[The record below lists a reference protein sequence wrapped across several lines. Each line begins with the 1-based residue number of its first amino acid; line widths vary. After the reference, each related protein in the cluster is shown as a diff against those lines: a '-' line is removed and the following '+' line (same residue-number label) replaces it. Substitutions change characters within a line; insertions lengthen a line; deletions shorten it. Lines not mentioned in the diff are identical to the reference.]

1 MKKIGLLLMAVV
13 LVLGVM
19 GVGYA
24 LWYKVLYINGTVNT
38 DNVDAEWTDISNPDN
53 EALGL
58 PPDGHPD
65 QKYDPDHPSVPGYQ
79 PGNKDVGW
87 TEAWI
92 DDLDPQI
99 LHVELHNVYPCYYN
113 DLQLHYMN
121 TGSVPVK
128 VNEVRVI
135 PHNFTLSENFGDDDG
150 EIWID
155 TVTNVGD
162 QLDPG
167 EDTSFSFQIHVE
179 QPALENAGRG
189 EIGDPPAYTFD
200 VQIFLVQWNEYPFD
214 NDEDDENTIVYP

>member
-38 DNVDAEWTDISNPDN
+38 DNVDAEWIVPVTNLDPAGPHSDR
-53 EALGL
+53 AY
-58 PPDGHPD
+58 PDGF
-65 QKYDPDHPSVPGYQ
+65 Q
-79 PGNKDVGW
+79 PGLKNVGW
-87 TEAWI
+87 TDAWI
-92 DDLDPQI
+92 DTVDPQI